1 MYKPKNQEKHEKQEL
16 GGVVLHFAGERF
28 EEARVKASEFVQ
40 QGPFRWI
47 TENQP
52 VRKAVL
58 LEGLEFLRPAIEVS
72 HEHEIEKWRKT
83 R

>member
-1 MYKPKNQEKHEKQEL
+1 MYKQPKNQEEF
-16 GGVVLHFAGERF
+16 GGVIASFGRKRLN
-28 EEARVKASEFVQ
+28 EAIARAHEFVV
-40 QGPFRWI
+40 QGPLQWI